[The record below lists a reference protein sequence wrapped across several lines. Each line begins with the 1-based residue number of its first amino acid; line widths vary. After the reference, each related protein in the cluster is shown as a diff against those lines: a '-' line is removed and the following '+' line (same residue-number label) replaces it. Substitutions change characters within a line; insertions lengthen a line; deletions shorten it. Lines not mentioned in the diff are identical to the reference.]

1 MVSAEHRP
9 AAGPVGERSERLR
22 VLISG
27 SADGDCEAFAGLYDE
42 VSSVV
47 YGTAVRVL
55 RDEHHAAEV
64 TQEVMLEVWQSAS
77 SFDERLGSVSA
88 WVATIAHRRA
98 VDRVRS
104 VQAQRGR
111 DQKVLDRTLDV
122 PWDTVADEA
131 EGRWERQQVRDCVD
145 TLTPMQQE
153 ALQRTYYEGLT
164 YRQAAERTQVA
175 LSTMKSRI
183 RDALIGLRRCLGV
196 DR

>member
-1 MVSAEHRP
+1 MARAEYRSAT
-9 AAGPVGERSERLR
+9 GSLGERSERLR
-22 VLISG
+22 ELLG
-27 SADGDCEAFAGLYDE
+27 GAADGDRDAFAGLYDE
-42 VSSVV
+42 VSPVV

-64 TQEVMLEVWQSAS
+64 TQEVMLEIWQSAS
-77 SFDERLGSVSA
+77 SFDERLGSVST
-88 WVATIAHRRA
+88 WVVTIAHRRA

-111 DQKVLDRTLDV
+111 DQQMLDRALEI
-122 PWDTVADEA
+122 PRDTVADKA
-131 EGRWERQQVRDCVD
+131 EERWERQQVRDCVS

-153 ALQRTYYEGLT
+153 ALHRTYYEGLT
-164 YRQAAERTQVA
+164 YREAAERTDVA